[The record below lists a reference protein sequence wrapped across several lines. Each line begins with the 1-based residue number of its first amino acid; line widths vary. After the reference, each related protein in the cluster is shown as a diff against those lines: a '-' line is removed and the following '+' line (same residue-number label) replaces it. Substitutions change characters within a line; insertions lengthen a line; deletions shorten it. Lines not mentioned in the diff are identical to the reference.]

1 MGTIVV
7 VHGAW
12 GGAWA
17 WRKMREPLR
26 KLGHELFGPT
36 LTGLGD
42 RAHLLTP
49 QAGLGMHIADVVA
62 AIEFEDLA
70 DIMLVG
76 HSYGGMVATGVA
88 NRLPGRIANL
98 VYLDAFVPRD
108 GECVYDL
115 LPPAMVEQTKQ
126 RIADDGWRLMPSPLP
141 ADTAEDDRK
150 WMEKRRLPQAIL
162 THAERISLDPA
173 AAVPPRSYIYCT
185 RTGPHDVFGPFA
197 RQAKSD
203 PSWRYYEIDAS
214 HGPHVTAPAE
224 LTALLDRIAAD

>member
-1 MGTIVV
+1 MSTIVV

-26 KLGHELFGPT
+26 ARGHELFAPT
-36 LTGLGD
+36 LTGLGE

-62 AIEFEDLA
+62 AIEFEDLS
-70 DIMLVG
+70 DVILVG
-76 HSYGGMVATGVA
+76 HSYGGMVVTGVA
-88 NRLPGRIANL
+88 NRLAGRIAKL
-98 VYLDAFVPRD
+98 AYLDAFVPKD

-115 LPPAMVEQTKQ
+115 LPPAMVELTNR

-141 ADTAEDDRK
+141 PDTPEGDRR

-162 THAERISLDPA
+162 THSERISLDPA
-173 AAVPPRSYIYCT
+173 VPVPPRSYIYCT
-185 RTGPHDVFGPFA
+185 RIGPHDVFGPFA
-197 RQAKSD
+197 KRAQSD
-203 PSWRYYEIDAS
+203 PSWRYFEIDAS
-214 HGPHVTAPAE
+214 HGPHITAPEELAE
-224 LTALLDRIAAD
+224 LFARIAAS